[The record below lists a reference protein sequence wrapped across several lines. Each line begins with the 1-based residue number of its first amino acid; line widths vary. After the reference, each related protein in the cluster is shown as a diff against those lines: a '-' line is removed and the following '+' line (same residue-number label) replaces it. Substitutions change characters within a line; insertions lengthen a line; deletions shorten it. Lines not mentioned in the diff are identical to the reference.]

1 MQRKGGP
8 YLNLPFN
15 PNQIPFKGDKV
26 VQEAVKIVKQGTED
40 IIKKEGP
47 KLLDAVIKIF
57 TK

>member
-1 MQRKGGP
+1 M
-8 YLNLPFN
+8 NLPFN